1 MVVNGVNRIIL
12 AVRDLDKAKRYYAEL
27 LGATFHEA
35 NWTGE
40 SFGIQ
45 VAISWNAGIEL
56 CAPIPGKEHECVL
69 TPLLDARGDTIL
81 NVVFN
86 VDDADAGLARAKQQ
100 GIQTTNAVDYTQDE
114 MDRHLDGLFTRYKEY
129 FLNTGARCGYGIT
142 LGQFEAK
149 QG

>member
-1 MVVNGVNRIIL
+1 MVVSGVNRIIL

-27 LGATFHEA
+27 LGATFEEA

-40 SFGIQ
+40 PFGIQ

-56 CAPIPGKEHECVL
+56 CAPIPGKERECAL
-69 TPLLDARGDTIL
+69 TPLLDARGETLL

-86 VDDADAGLARAKQQ
+86 VDEADEGLVRARAL
-100 GIQTTNAVDYTQDE
+100 GVQTTNAVDYTQDE
-114 MDRHLDGLFTRYKEY
+114 IDTRLAGRFARDKEY

-142 LGQFEAK
+142 LGQFETK
-149 QG
+149 KG

>member
-12 AVRDLDKAKRYYAEL
+12 AVRDLDKAKRY
-27 LGATFHEA
+27 
-35 NWTGE
+35 
-40 SFGIQ
+40 
-45 VAISWNAGIEL
+45 
-56 CAPIPGKEHECVL
+56 
-69 TPLLDARGDTIL
+69 DARGDTIL

-114 MDRHLDGLFTRYKEY
+114 IDRHLAGRFARYKEY
-129 FLNTGARCGYGIT
+129 FLNTGEQCGYGIT

-149 QG
+149 KG

>member
-35 NWTGE
+35 NGTGE

-114 MDRHLDGLFTRYKEY
+114 IDRHLAGRFARYKEY
-129 FLNTGARCGYGIT
+129 FLNTGTRCGYGIT

-149 QG
+149 